1 MRISDWSSDVCSSD
15 LPVDAASRTRP
26 FAWWRTQIT
35 GSDGIAGSS
44 TTARW
49 NVTADF
55 GHCRGSVST
64 GTCDYGFSRKR
75 IDAFSPPFLLLARRD
90 LPLPNVAGIDHPRSL
105 FGRTGSRLP
114 TPLPPPT

>member
-15 LPVDAASRTRP
+15 LGAHLPVDAASRTRP

-64 GTCDYGFSRKR
+64 GTCDYGFARNR
-75 IDAFSPPFLLLARRD
+75 ITAFSSPLLLSARRAFPSRD
-90 LPLPNVAGIDHPRSL
+90 VAGEDRKSGL
-105 FGRTGSRLP
+105 
-114 TPLPPPT
+114 

>member
-15 LPVDAASRTRP
+15 L
-26 FAWWRTQIT
+26 T

-64 GTCDYGFSRKR
+64 GTCDYGFARNR
-75 IDAFSPPFLLLARRD
+75 ITAFSSPLLLSARRAFPYRD
-90 LPLPNVAGIDHPRSL
+90 VAGDDRRPHRFCPQAHR
-105 FGRTGSRLP
+105 
-114 TPLPPPT
+114 PPPPLASPGPIGQGADPPPEPDH